1 MTDPVNLDEGSVV
14 EYSLAELGFVL
25 VFVLLLL
32 SGWEINTNA
41 AEIKKEAKALAELQR
56 HLEIAEA
63 ENTQLKAVI
72 SKTPAG
78 AQTFSDDFMFVK
90 KADYLAL
97 QSKVQV
103 ARDFR
108 ANKDTAAPE
117 EGGGKVGTVGFCTYE
132 PPATGSDRVYGKSV
146 PIGTLLVEE
155 DGITLIE
162 KNSSIQHRMF
172 VDIAGEEYDTSLA
185 TDALDAWPLDKKLSP
200 RQFLRIGARFIEI
213 GELPS
218 KKRVA
223 CRFGMDYFVPVYSK
237 KSATMLKRVL
247 EGSFYKNWEVD
258 ETEFS
263 SRFPNYSQTLS
274 LQTVMSPALDDGSS
288 FIATTRENG
297 ETQAQAMPSTS
308 VKILSKAMPVIPK
321 IARRRGSSG
330 LVEIVYSVSIYGR
343 ATEIV
348 VTREEPSDENFGSAA
363 VTALKKYKFKPA
375 TENGEPIES
384 ELRTLRFRF

>member
-1 MTDPVNLDEGSVV
+1 M
-14 EYSLAELGFVL
+14 
-25 VFVLLLL
+25 FVLLLL

-132 PPATGSDRVYGKSV
+132 SPATGSDRVYGKSV

-155 DGITLIE
+155 DGITLVE

-200 RQFLRIGARFIEI
+200 RQFLRIGA
-213 GELPS
+213 
-218 KKRVA
+218 
-223 CRFGMDYFVPVYSK
+223 
-237 KSATMLKRVL
+237 
-247 EGSFYKNWEVD
+247 
-258 ETEFS
+258 
-263 SRFPNYSQTLS
+263 
-274 LQTVMSPALDDGSS
+274 
-288 FIATTRENG
+288 
-297 ETQAQAMPSTS
+297 
-308 VKILSKAMPVIPK
+308 
-321 IARRRGSSG
+321 
-330 LVEIVYSVSIYGR
+330 
-343 ATEIV
+343 
-348 VTREEPSDENFGSAA
+348 
-363 VTALKKYKFKPA
+363 
-375 TENGEPIES
+375 
-384 ELRTLRFRF
+384 